1 MALLREASG
10 PQVVSKNNYNYN
22 YNEKGKL
29 RDIN

>member
-22 YNEKGKL
+22 EKGKL